1 MKLSS
6 TFTCQ
11 DWTIRYCLFEPN
23 NYPDPKPKQTKTV
36 VFIHGTPWSSDV
48 FRPIAKALL
57 ARGGYNVLLYD
68 LPGYGQSQ
76 ERHSVSSTTS
86 EAAKFDGDTSVKVQ
100 AAVLADLL
108 QHLQL
113 DGKSGNPKPAVVA
126 HDIAG
131 AIALRAHFIHQCEY
145 ASLLLLDT
153 NAVLPWGD
161 GFYKLVR
168 SEPDVFLKLPLSI
181 YEAVVR
187 AVIQSA
193 CFNPKR
199 LLSDWEDALA
209 RPWIRSEGDN
219 EAIAE
224 EKRRSFIRQIAQA
237 NDADV
242 AEMLDADMYANVR
255 CDVKIMWGEED
266 RWIPREKMESLVS
279 KIGHRVREF
288 VAIPEA
294 GHLIMIDQ
302 PERVALETL
311 LWLSQ
316 DH

>member
-1 MKLSS
+1 MDLSS

-11 DWTIRYCLFEPN
+11 DWTIRYRLSEPDN
-23 NYPDPKPKQTKTV
+23 SPGPKRKQTTTV

-48 FRPIAKALL
+48 FQPIAKALL

-68 LPGYGQSQ
+68 LPGYGRSQ
-76 ERHSVSSTTS
+76 EIQSIHSATS
-86 EAAKFDGDTSVKVQ
+86 ETRKFVGDTSVKAQ
-100 AAVLADLL
+100 GAILADLL
-108 QHLQL
+108 KHLQL
-113 DGKSGNPKPAVVA
+113 DGKDGNPTPAVVA

-131 AIALRAHFIHQCEY
+131 AIALRTHLIHQCEF
-145 ASLLLLDT
+145 ASLLLMDT

-161 GFYKLVR
+161 GFYKLAR
-168 SEPDVFLKLPLSI
+168 SEPDVFLKLPLGI

-193 CFNPKR
+193 SFNPKR
-199 LLSDWEDALA
+199 LLSGWEDTLA
-209 RPWIRSEGDN
+209 RPWIGSDGDA
-219 EAIAE
+219 EPAAE

-237 NDADV
+237 NDADA

-255 CDVKIMWGEED
+255 CDVKILWGQED
-266 RWIPREKMESLVS
+266 QWIPREKMESLVS
-279 KIGHRVREF
+279 KMGRRMREF

-302 PERVALETL
+302 PERVALEL
-311 LWLSQ
+311 LSWL
-316 DH
+316 